1 MTDTGIYVLIN
12 LTPLQLREDKHN
24 IKNYKPDGSVEG
36 LVSGTYYLER
46 VDEMNRRYYA
56 VKA

>member
-1 MTDTGIYVLIN
+1 M
-12 LTPLQLREDKHN
+12 QLREDKHN
-24 IKNYKPDGSVEG
+24 IKNYKPDGSVDS
-36 LVSGTYYLER
+36 LVPGTYYLER